1 MTALVIYEQQLLDAV
16 GVTQAT
22 LEAVEQSYVWL
33 HEGRATMP
41 PVMHIGVADKNGDI
55 DVKAAYVDGLSQFAI
70 KIASGFYDNPQH
82 GLPAGSGL
90 MVLMNADTRFCEAVL
105 LDNGYLTDLRTG
117 LGGAVAAKHLAP
129 ADINTVG
136 VLGTGMQARYQVRC
150 LRLVRDF
157 KHVLIWGRSSV
168 NAETCA
174 EDLRQLTGLNIA
186 VEDSPEAVVRASQ
199 VIITVTASR
208 EPLLKSDWVGTGTHI
223 NAIGADFPG
232 KRELP
237 PELLTMAD
245 TLVCDSFDQCRK
257 LGELEFLSEK
267 NQQVHE
273 LGAVITGTA
282 PGRPNN
288 DSITVCDLTG
298 VGVQDTAI
306 ALAAYRSL
314 QAG

>member
-1 MTALVIYEQQLLDAV
+1 MAALVIYEEQLRDAV
-16 GVTQAT
+16 GITQTA

-55 DVKAAYVDGLSQFAI
+55 DVKTAYVIGLSQFAI

-90 MVLMNADTRFCEAVL
+90 MVLMSADTGFCEAVL

-117 LGGAVAAKHLAP
+117 LGGAVAAKYLAP

-157 KHVLIWGRSSV
+157 EDVLIWGRSSA

-186 VEDSPEAVVRASQ
+186 VADSPEDVVRASQ

-237 PELLTMAD
+237 PELLATAD
-245 TLVCDSFDQCRK
+245 ALVCDSFDQCRK
-257 LGELEFLSEK
+257 LGELKFLADK
-267 NQQVHE
+267 NKQVHE
-273 LGAVITGTA
+273 LGAVITGAA
-282 PGRPNN
+282 PGRSKN
-288 DSITVCDLTG
+288 DAITVCDLTG

>member
-1 MTALVIYEQQLLDAV
+1 M
-16 GVTQAT
+16 
-22 LEAVEQSYVWL
+22 
-33 HEGRATMP
+33 
-41 PVMHIGVADKNGDI
+41 
-55 DVKAAYVDGLSQFAI
+55 
-70 KIASGFYDNPQH
+70 
-82 GLPAGSGL
+82 
-90 MVLMNADTRFCEAVL
+90 
-105 LDNGYLTDLRTG
+105 
-117 LGGAVAAKHLAP
+117 
-129 ADINTVG
+129 
-136 VLGTGMQARYQVRC
+136 
-150 LRLVRDF
+150 
-157 KHVLIWGRSSV
+157 

-174 EDLRQLTGLNIA
+174 DDLRQLTGLNIA

-245 TLVCDSFDQCRK
+245 TLVCDSFDQCRM

-306 ALAAYRSL
+306 ALAVYRSL

>member
-1 MTALVIYEQQLLDAV
+1 MAALVIYEEQLRDAV
-16 GVTQAT
+16 GITQTA

-55 DVKAAYVDGLSQFAI
+55 DVKTAYVIGLSQFAI

-90 MVLMNADTRFCEAVL
+90 MVLMSADTGFCEAVL

-117 LGGAVAAKHLAP
+117 LGGAVAAKYLAP

-157 KHVLIWGRSSV
+157 EDVLIWGRSSA

-186 VEDSPEAVVRASQ
+186 VADSPEDVVRASQ

-237 PELLTMAD
+237 PELLATAD
-245 TLVCDSFDQCRK
+245 ALVCDSFDQCRK
-257 LGELEFLSEK
+257 LGELKFLSDK
-267 NQQVHE
+267 NKQVHE
-273 LGAVITGTA
+273 LGAVITGAA
-282 PGRPNN
+282 PGRSKN
-288 DSITVCDLTG
+288 DAITVCDLTG

-306 ALAAYRSL
+306 ALVAYRSL

>member
-1 MTALVIYEQQLLDAV
+1 M
-16 GVTQAT
+16 
-22 LEAVEQSYVWL
+22 
-33 HEGRATMP
+33 
-41 PVMHIGVADKNGDI
+41 
-55 DVKAAYVDGLSQFAI
+55 
-70 KIASGFYDNPQH
+70 
-82 GLPAGSGL
+82 
-90 MVLMNADTRFCEAVL
+90 
-105 LDNGYLTDLRTG
+105 
-117 LGGAVAAKHLAP
+117 
-129 ADINTVG
+129 
-136 VLGTGMQARYQVRC
+136 
-150 LRLVRDF
+150 
-157 KHVLIWGRSSV
+157 LIWGRSSV

-174 EDLRQLTGLNIA
+174 DDLRQLTGLNIA

-245 TLVCDSFDQCRK
+245 TLVCDSFDQCRM